1 MAMPVRQ
8 QVQSVL
14 WFVIAMG
21 CFVLIT
27 CPSFMLF
34 MGWTSAIPLAEAN
47 ERFPG
52 QIDTDW
58 DGVAVYHGR
67 PHEWGLGTI
76 AENPVGFIA
85 CSVVLGLALACS
97 MYGMYRSHQL
107 SRERRGEADQPAPQ
121 Q

>member
-1 MAMPVRQ
+1 MSVRQ
-8 QVQSVL
+8 QVRSVL

-27 CPSFMLF
+27 CPSFMMF
-34 MGWTSAIPLAEAN
+34 MGWISAIPLAEAN
-47 ERFPG
+47 ERFPE
-52 QIDTDW
+52 QIDPSW

-76 AENPVGFIA
+76 AENPVCFIA

-97 MYGMYRSHQL
+97 MYGMYRSHRL
-107 SRERRGEADQPAPQ
+107 SRGAAAKIDQPAPQ
-121 Q
+121 